1 MEKFSELAKL
11 NYPSRLI
18 NNILYDNLH
27 NAIKRILKVQILY
40 NERKMMSMELSKINV
55 NKPADAVN

>member
-1 MEKFSELAKL
+1 LPEGINGVEDMEKVFSELAKL

-27 NAIKRILKVQILY
+27 NAIKRIFESSDTL
-40 NERKMMSMELSKINV
+40 
-55 NKPADAVN
+55 